1 MAAVSSP
8 EQNMIRSYVTI
19 SLLIMSLTMRLA
31 QLLHT
36 HATVGLDVPLV
47 LLPALSLLVAW
58 IGSLIVFGGG
68 NLAPLSSPTRSRSL
82 ILALAAADLALAYLN
97 ARQPNASALAY
108 ISCLVSLFQLG
119 LDLGLFIWM
128 KD

>member
-1 MAAVSSP
+1 
-8 EQNMIRSYVTI
+8 MIRSYVTI

-58 IGSLIVFGGG
+58 IGSLTVFGG

-97 ARQPNASALAY
+97 ALQPNASALTY
-108 ISCLVSLFQLG
+108 ITCIVSLFQLG
-119 LDLGLFIWM
+119 LDLGLFLWTR
-128 KD
+128 D